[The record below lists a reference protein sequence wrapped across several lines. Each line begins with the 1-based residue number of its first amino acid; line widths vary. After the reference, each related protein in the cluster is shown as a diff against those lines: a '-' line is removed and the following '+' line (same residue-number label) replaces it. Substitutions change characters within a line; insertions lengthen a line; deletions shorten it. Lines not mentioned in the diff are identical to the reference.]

1 MPPGTDA
8 QDTTPAASTGVA
20 STNAARPAAGL
31 RPAVDLRPVVDRPTV
46 DLREVCCGLVPAI
59 LAELAQVQADEVDVL
74 IRAGMEAEIISGF
87 GSGGQWRLCFQ
98 PSFGHGLARFTRRR
112 ADDRPKVRLDTL
124 DY

>member
-1 MPPGTDA
+1 MPPGIDP
-8 QDTTPAASTGVA
+8 QDTVYAA
-20 STNAARPAAGL
+20 STNAAQPAPL
-31 RPAVDLRPVVDRPTV
+31 RPIVDRPTV

-59 LAELAQVQADEVDVL
+59 LSELAQVQADEVDVL

-98 PSFGHGLARFTRRR
+98 ASFGHGLARFTRRT
-112 ADDRPKVRLDTL
+112 ADERPKVRLDTL